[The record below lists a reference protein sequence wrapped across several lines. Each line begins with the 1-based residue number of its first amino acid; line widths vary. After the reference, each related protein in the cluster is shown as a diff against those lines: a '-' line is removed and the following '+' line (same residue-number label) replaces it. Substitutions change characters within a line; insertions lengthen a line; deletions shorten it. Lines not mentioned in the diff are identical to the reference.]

1 MDIKEQKKEIRRMV
15 RTLKGEQTQT
25 EKESA
30 SSNIASKLL
39 KLDGIRNSRT
49 ILLYHSLPDEVLTSS
64 LIEFLY
70 SPEGGSKRI
79 ILPIVDGEYLT
90 LKEYNPEELVS
101 GYRNIME
108 PSGLKKIDPSEI
120 EFAVIPGVA
129 FDSCCNRMGRG
140 KGFYDKLLPL
150 LKCPK
155 VGLGY
160 SFQIVANIPCDV
172 HDIPLD
178 MVITEDALYCRSL

>member
-1 MDIKEQKKEIRRMV
+1 MEIKEQKKEIRRMI
-15 RTLKGEQTQT
+15 RTLKGEQTQA

-30 SSNIASKLL
+30 SATIASRLL
-39 KLDGIRNSRT
+39 NLEGIRNSHT
-49 ILLYHSLPDEVLTSS
+49 ILLYHSLPDEVLTTSV
-64 LIEFLY
+64 IEYLY
-70 SPEGGSKRI
+70 SKEGGSKRI

-90 LKEYNPEELVS
+90 LKEYDPSQLEC

-108 PSGLKKIDPSEI
+108 PSGLKKVDPAEI

-129 FDSCCNRMGRG
+129 FDHACNRMGRG

-150 LKCPK
+150 LNCTK

-160 SFQIVANIPCDV
+160 DFQMVESIPCDP
-172 HDIPLD
+172 HDISLD
-178 MVITEDALYCRSL
+178 MVITDSAVYFRQS

>member
-1 MDIKEQKKEIRRMV
+1 MDIKEQKKEIRKMI
-15 RTLKGEQTQT
+15 RTFKGEQTPT

-30 SSNIASKLL
+30 SSIIASKLL

-49 ILLYHSLPDEVLTSS
+49 ILLYHSLPDEVHTSS
-64 LIEFLY
+64 LIEYLY
-70 SPEGGSKRI
+70 SPQGGNKRI

-90 LKEYNPEELVS
+90 LKEYNPDELEC

-108 PSGLKKIDPSEI
+108 PSGLKEVDPSEI

-129 FDSCCNRMGRG
+129 FDSNCNRMGRG
-140 KGFYDKLLPL
+140 KGFYDKLLPY
-150 LKCPK
+150 LKCLK
-155 VGLGY
+155 IGLGY
-160 SFQIVANIPCDV
+160 DFQIVESIPCCS

-178 MVITEDALYCRSL
+178 MVITESEDYCRPL